1 MKNRAMLIGSI
12 GAGKSTLTNALLGK
26 TVEAFKTQTLTYYD
40 WIVDT
45 PGEYTENP
53 MFYKSIMATA
63 LEVTHVFYLQD
74 ATNGKM
80 IFPPGF
86 SMGITKLPIGVITK
100 SDHPNADIVRSI
112 DMIKSVVSSGPIVI
126 TSSVEGIGIE
136 YLKELVKLNDMNS
149 MKNFVIAAMDDKLL
163 FNDYLYTSRN
173 V

>member
-1 MKNRAMLIGSI
+1 MKNRAMLIGAI

-26 TVEAFKTQTLTYYD
+26 KVDAFKTQTLIYYD

-53 MFYKSIMATA
+53 MFYKNIMATA

-100 SDHPNADIVRSI
+100 SDHSKADISRSI
-112 DMIKSVVSSGPIVI
+112 EMIRSVISHGPIVI
-126 TSSVEGIGIE
+126 TSSVEGIGIAH
-136 YLKELVKLNDMNS
+136 LKELVQMNS
-149 MKNFVIAAMDDKLL
+149 MEKMKTYVTAADDDNLL
-163 FNDYLYTSRN
+163 FTDSLYTGRN